1 MSEQTFLFK
10 IDVFD
15 GKFQSAGAVAE
26 KEKQPAATASVKKII
41 PEEKPKPSASF
52 KLKEAFAA
60 SSQAYNKKKEVI
72 SEQRIKLDARDTFD
86 VAQVE
91 KAYDDYI
98 RVHKPST
105 TVVVALKAHKPL
117 IRGEEIC
124 IEIENQ
130 LQQEHLEALK
140 INLQNALMRSLNN
153 GFISLTLKFFEDKNN
168 REEKKLITAQD
179 KLEHFVQQN
188 PVIGKMC
195 EMFSL
200 QIE

>member
-1 MSEQTFLFK
+1 MK
-10 IDVFD
+10 IEGFD
-15 GKFQSAGAVAE
+15 GKFQTGTDGE
-26 KEKQPAATASVKKII
+26 KEKQPAAPAVRNNL

-60 SSQAYNKKKEVI
+60 SSQAYHEKKNAV
-72 SEQRIKLDARDTFD
+72 SEQRIQLDARDAFD
-86 VAQVE
+86 VARVE

-98 RVHKPST
+98 RVHKPET
-105 TVVVALKAHKPL
+105 TVVVALKAHKPV

-124 IEIENQ
+124 IEIDNR
-130 LQQEHLEALK
+130 LQWEHLDALK
-140 INLQNALMRSLNN
+140 INLQNALMKSLNN
-153 GFISLTLKFFEDKNN
+153 GFISLNLKFFEDKDN

-188 PVIGKMC
+188 PVVGRMC
-195 EMFSL
+195 EMFGL

>member
-1 MSEQTFLFK
+1 MK
-10 IDVFD
+10 IEGFD
-15 GKFQSAGAVAE
+15 GKYRSADTGAE
-26 KEKQPAATASVKKII
+26 KEKQPAPPAVKNNL

-60 SSQAYNKKKEVI
+60 SSQAYNEKKDAV
-72 SEQRIKLDARDTFD
+72 SEQRIQLDARDAFD

-98 RVHKPST
+98 RVHKPET
-105 TVVVALKAHKPL
+105 TVVVALKAHKPVV
-117 IRGEEIC
+117 RGEEIC
-124 IEIENQ
+124 IEIDNQ
-130 LQQEHLEALK
+130 LQREHLDALK
-140 INLQNALMRSLNN
+140 INLQNALMKSLNN
-153 GFISLTLKFFEDKNN
+153 GFISLNLKFFEDKDS

-188 PVIGKMC
+188 PVVGRMC
-195 EMFSL
+195 EMFGL

>member
-1 MSEQTFLFK
+1 MLLK
-10 IDVFD
+10 IEGFD
-15 GKFQSAGAVAE
+15 GKFRPANAVGE
-26 KEKQPAATASVKKII
+26 KENQPAATASLKKNL

-60 SSQAYNKKKEVI
+60 SSRVYNEKKDGV
-72 SEQRIKLDARDTFD
+72 SEQRIKLDARDSFD
-86 VAQVE
+86 VGQVE

-98 RVHKPST
+98 RVHKPET
-105 TVVVALKAHKPL
+105 TVVVALKAHKPV

-124 IEIENQ
+124 IEIDNQ

-140 INLQNALMRSLNN
+140 IDLQNALMKSLNN
-153 GFISLTLKFFEDKNN
+153 GFISLKLKFFENKDN

-179 KLEHFVQQN
+179 KLEYFVQQN

-195 EMFSL
+195 EMFGL